1 MDWYLCF
8 VPDNYNDEEVSKKI
22 DNTCSWKKEHT
33 KNIENECNCE
43 HEHHDYLNKA
53 LDCKQEHKTDIKDD
67 CNHEKKHTK
76 NTNKVHNSKQDK
88 FKDKSCDEM
97 NFNYDKDESCDK
109 INSSYDKED
118 SSYEDFY
125 KHNYKNY
132 DYTSEKNTK
141 KIAMKTLKDSKKLVR
156 PQITD
161 PYNPI
166 VENANCPDINPI
178 VAEYVLGN
186 PTNVDAQLLDAVIFA
201 FAEIDQSG
209 NLFIP
214 YPRFLNQL
222 LALKGEK
229 PSLKVIVAIGG
240 WGAEGFSDAALTPT
254 SRYNFARQVNQMI
267 NEYALDGIDIDWEYP
282 GSSASGITSRPQD
295 RENFTLLLTAIR
307 DVIGD
312 DKWLSVAGTGDRGY
326 INSSAEIDKIAPIID
341 YFNLMSYDFTAG
353 ETGPNGRK
361 HQANLFDSDLSLPGY
376 SVDAM
381 VRNLENAGM
390 PSEKILL
397 GIPFYGRL
405 GATITRTYDELR
417 RDYINKNGYEYRFD
431 NTAQVPYLVK
441 DGDFAMSYDDALSIF
456 LKTQYV
462 LRNCLGG
469 VFSWTSTYDQANI
482 LARTMS
488 IGINDPEVLK
498 EELEGIYGQF

>member
-1 MDWYLCF
+1 
-8 VPDNYNDEEVSKKI
+8 
-22 DNTCSWKKEHT
+22 
-33 KNIENECNCE
+33 
-43 HEHHDYLNKA
+43 
-53 LDCKQEHKTDIKDD
+53 D

-109 INSSYDKED
+109 INSSYNKED